1 MRRLLSSLSVA
12 SRQEEKERKRQERL
26 EREAAEARAAGRRK
40 RLQLVG
46 GTVLALGA
54 VAAVVIAL
62 VVGLGGDDAPAGP
75 KAPPESTNASVK
87 LPAAAE
93 TDLRAAA
100 KAAGCTLTNAKFEGQ
115 NHQEKQFT
123 PADYQTNPPTSGDH
137 TPNWY
142 EDGIYAPGTTPDL
155 GQLVHTLEHGRI
167 NVQYRPGTD
176 AKTVAQL
183 EAFVG
188 ENEGYHMVMYEN
200 TTKMPYAVAAT
211 AWTQSLTCDE
221 MRPEVFDA
229 LRTFRDEYLDKGP
242 EKIP

>member
-1 MRRLLSSLSVA
+1 MA

-26 EREAAEARAAGRRK
+26 EREAAEARAASRRK
-40 RLQLVG
+40 RVRLVG
-46 GTVLALGA
+46 SAVLGVAALAA
-54 VAAVVIAL
+54 VAIAL
-62 VVGLGGDDAPAGP
+62 VVGLGGDDDPDGP
-75 KAPPESTNASVK
+75 KAPPASTNAAAK
-87 LPAAAE
+87 LPPASE

-100 KAAGCTLTNAKFEGQ
+100 ETAGCELTNPRYEGA
-115 NHQEKQFT
+115 NHEERTFT
-123 PADYQTNPPTSGDH
+123 ASDYRTNPPTSGDH

-142 EDGIYAPGTTPDL
+142 EDGIYEPGTTPDL

-167 NVQYRPGTD
+167 DVQYRPGTD
-176 AKTVAQL
+176 AETVAQL

-188 ENEGYHMVMYEN
+188 ENEGYHMVMFEN

-211 AWTQSLTCDE
+211 AWTHSLTCE
-221 MRPEVFDA
+221 QMRPEVFDA